1 MGKACAH
8 LAVFPAKP
16 DMNEST
22 LTLFIPDERAIHPI
36 DEVARFTHVPRHT
49 IAIYC
54 RWGLIAPAGDP
65 DINGW
70 FFNDDAIRTLRR
82 IEYLRQERGVNLAG
96 IRLVFELLA
105 EVERLREEVRFLRE
119 R

>member
-70 FFNDDAIRTLRR
+70 FFNDDAIRTRACR
-82 IEYLRQERGVNLAG
+82 PPGMPTSMAAPSTASHG
-96 IRLVFELLA
+96 A
-105 EVERLREEVRFLRE
+105 SVRSQ
-119 R
+119 